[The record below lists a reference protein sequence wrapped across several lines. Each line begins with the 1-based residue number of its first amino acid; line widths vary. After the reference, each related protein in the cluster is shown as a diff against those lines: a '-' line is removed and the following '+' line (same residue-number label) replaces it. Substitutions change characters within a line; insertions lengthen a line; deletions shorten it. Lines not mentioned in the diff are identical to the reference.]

1 MDNNKRSRNPFNLIN
16 IKPASPAN
24 TKLQLPNFLS
34 ANVRFLFPKLDE
46 LDLLLQHTFSD
57 VIDYAAEEEEFVP
70 LYPKLY
76 LPSGVMTSKAVTMNV
91 CGCGLDLFASQD
103 LLLE

>member
-1 MDNNKRSRNPFNLIN
+1 MKVLMTLSYKSRSI
-16 IKPASPAN
+16 
-24 TKLQLPNFLS
+24 
-34 ANVRFLFPKLDE
+34 
-46 LDLLLQHTFSD
+46 TFSD

-70 LYPKLY
+70 LYPKLS

>member
-1 MDNNKRSRNPFNLIN
+1 MKVLMTISYKFRSI
-16 IKPASPAN
+16 
-24 TKLQLPNFLS
+24 
-34 ANVRFLFPKLDE
+34 
-46 LDLLLQHTFSD
+46 TFSD
-57 VIDYAAEEEEFVP
+57 VIDHAAEEEEEFVP
-70 LYPKLY
+70 LYQKLF